1 MKAEKFANLVNKAK
15 NNSEAVMEIL
25 KIMKPIINKYVKK
38 IYFMD
43 KEDAEQEL
51 NLAIIEAIQRIS
63 NCIVYIE
70 NAIKFK
76 YAHLCKSNIRREE
89 AEGKYVEEL
98 KEVLV
103 GETSLEVEKTIDF
116 KSKVQQLSEKKK
128 QILTYLYLGYT
139 DNEIA
144 KELGNSRQYINRV
157 KKELFK

>member
-1 MKAEKFANLVNKAK
+1 M
-15 NNSEAVMEIL
+15 
-25 KIMKPIINKYVKK
+25 
-38 IYFMD
+38 MD
-43 KEDAEQEL
+43 
-51 NLAIIEAIQRIS
+51 S
-63 NCIVYIE
+63 VIVYIE